1 MPPCVQVC
9 LSRACVAL
17 AWPYLCLVGFLHDDY
32 SLMVVLD
39 ISETKKSRSLVTVA
53 RIKLLGML
61 MSFQHVSTERVL
73 LEADQAKP
81 ILSLA
86 DYTA

>member
-1 MPPCVQVC
+1 
-9 LSRACVAL
+9 
-17 AWPYLCLVGFLHDDY
+17 
-32 SLMVVLD
+32 MVVLD